1 MMFLSEFSP
10 PAGSSE
16 VRTVPGFPDTFS
28 VGNPSNRDVVP
39 GFPDSQESDL
49 MLAFPGTSSSNFVK
63 NLYNIVSGF
72 PGI

>member
-1 MMFLSEFSP
+1 MMFLSEFLP

-49 MLAFPGTSSSNFVK
+49 MPAFPGTSSSNFVK

>member
-39 GFPDSQESDL
+39 GFPGIRFNANSQEPRPVTL
-49 MLAFPGTSSSNFVK
+49 
-63 NLYNIVSGF
+63 
-72 PGI
+72 